1 MKEIRTC
8 TIRFANP
15 MSDREIPLFRG
26 AVINS
31 IPEDNVLFHNHLN
44 EKYRYSYPLIQYKL
58 LENRA
63 AIVCVEEG
71 CDAVSRFL
79 NNFSSEIR
87 LGRETV
93 RLVLD
98 SSAESAIQAGI
109 DTDMHDYRLQ
119 RWLPLN
125 EKNYGQWLS
134 TGSLTGRTELLERIL
149 TGNILSFGKGT
160 GVQFQDEIKC
170 ILTDIHKQYYATY
183 KEVRLMAFDIS
194 FKANVI
200 LPKEIGL
207 GKGAGTG
214 HGILL

>member
-1 MKEIRTC
+1 M
-8 TIRFANP
+8 
-15 MSDREIPLFRG
+15 
-26 AVINS
+26 
-31 IPEDNVLFHNHLN
+31 LFHNHLN

-71 CDAVSRFL
+71 CDAAGRYL

-87 LGRETV
+87 LGREMV

-98 SSAESAIQAGI
+98 SSAESVTPTGI
-109 DTDMHDYRLQ
+109 DTEMHHYRLQ
-119 RWLPLN
+119 RWLPFN
-125 EKNYGQWLS
+125 ENNYGQWLA
-134 TGSLTGRTELLERIL
+134 TESLTERTELLERIL
-149 TGNILSFGKGT
+149 IGNILSFGKGT
-160 GVQFQDEIKC
+160 GIQFQDEIKC

-183 KEVRLMAFDIS
+183 KDVRLMAFDIS
-194 FKANVI
+194 FKANII